1 MNPVAMIVLYSVAC
15 TFVSQKRCNP
25 SKSWLVTQ
33 PALHLPPRTSFTSS
47 ECRPTQLTYP
57 PRPLEPC
64 CAQLSSPSPLPKPL
78 LARLSCECN
87 APRRT
92 YDVLTGALRFW
103 TAGSPATLVVPTAL
117 LTTSRFMLP
126 DETLTPFPI
135 TLRKP
140 LVLIHIDP
148 LLIVQGKW
156 SQGLKLF
163 GRDTTV
169 ITSWDIEPNQTDW
182 SRIDKIPIRFFAG
195 FGRVRPQLEQGLLER
210 GVAVRLLG
218 QG

>member
-1 MNPVAMIVLYSVAC
+1 MNPVAMIVLRSVAC
-15 TFVSQKRCNP
+15 TFVLQKRCNRQNLACFLLGT
-25 SKSWLVTQ
+25 K
-33 PALHLPPRTSFTSS
+33 PALHSLRQNAEPLS
-47 ECRPTQLTYP
+47 LTYP

-87 APRRT
+87 DPRRT
-92 YDVLTGALRFW
+92 YDVLTGALRFC

-169 ITSWDIEPNQTDW
+169 ITNWDIEPNQTDW